1 MSFADRTAD
10 RLRQIPPVAACGTL
24 VVVQLLVVAALER
37 GGGWT
42 FTTADAAGAAAL
54 VAAELVLLYGV
65 ATAISGRLFALGASL
80 LWIVAPVLLL
90 RYWISGGYP
99 LVDFAAVFHEE
110 FLPKAYGFGGRDA
123 VVAGC
128 LLLASGWLVVGLRG
142 DRWPIGAAA
151 GAAVGAATLAH
162 PRLWPALA
170 APVLALAVARSAR
183 AAAACGVVALA
194 ALGLLAATRGVPGI
208 HPGWHETGVNLDQL
222 REFSWSRRLLEYL
235 PLAGLFGLARKSAP
249 AAAFFGWL
257 LVTAI
262 IVPFGRQA
270 NLLALLESIVPA
282 LAVYALLTASIVFL
296 VPHRKRA
303 AAAERSARDEPA
315 TG

>member
-1 MSFADRTAD
+1 MSLADRAAE
-10 RLRQIPPVAACGTL
+10 RLRQIPPVAACGGL
-24 VVVQLLVVAALER
+24 VLLQLLVVGGLER

-54 VAAELVLLYGV
+54 ISAELVLLYGV
-65 ATAISGRLFALGASL
+65 ATAISGRLFAIGAAL

-90 RYWISGGYP
+90 RFWIAGGYP
-99 LVDFAAVFHEE
+99 LVDFATVFHEE
-110 FLPKAYGFGGRDA
+110 FLPKAFGFDAREA

-128 LLLASGWLVVGLRG
+128 LLLGSGWLVVGQRG

-151 GAAVGAATLAH
+151 GVTAGAAAFAH

-170 APVLALAVARSAR
+170 APVLAFAVARRPR
-183 AAAACGVVALA
+183 AAAACGVVVAAGLGFLAL
-194 ALGLLAATRGVPGI
+194 TRGLPGI
-208 HPGWHETGVNLDQL
+208 HPGWHRTGVNLDQL

-235 PLAGLFGLARKSAP
+235 PLAGLVGLARKSAP
-249 AAAFFGWL
+249 AAAYFGWL
-257 LVTAI
+257 LLTAI
-262 IVPFGRQA
+262 IFPFGRVL
-270 NLLALLESIVPA
+270 NLLELLAAITPA

-296 VPHRKRA
+296 VPHRRRA
-303 AAAERSARDEPA
+303 AAAEPATRDEPA